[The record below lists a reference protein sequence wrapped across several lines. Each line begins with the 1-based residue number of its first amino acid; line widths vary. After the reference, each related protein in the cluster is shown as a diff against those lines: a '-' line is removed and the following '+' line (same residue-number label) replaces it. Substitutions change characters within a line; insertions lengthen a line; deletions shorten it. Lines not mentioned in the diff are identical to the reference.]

1 VSEQNK
7 ILVRR
12 AIEEVWNRGHFALV
26 DELIVSDYIGHAST
40 PASEVHG
47 PAGYKR
53 FYTLLRRRFPDI
65 HFAIEDQIAEG
76 DKVVTC
82 WIASALNVDGSRKG
96 EPTGKHTLLSGITVD
111 RIAGGKI
118 VECWTNAYDQGL
130 LQQLGLLATPEQ
142 AGQGA

>member
-7 ILVRR
+7 ILVRH
-12 AIEEVWNRGHFALV
+12 AIEEVWNRGHLALV

-47 PAGYKR
+47 PAGYKQ
-53 FYTLLRRRFPDI
+53 FYTLLRRIFPDI
-65 HFAIEDQIAEG
+65 YFAIEDQIAEG
-76 DKVVTC
+76 DKVVTR
-82 WIASALNVDGSRKG
+82 WTASVGNRDGSGRSS
-96 EPTGKHTLLSGITVD
+96 PSGKHTVLVGISVD